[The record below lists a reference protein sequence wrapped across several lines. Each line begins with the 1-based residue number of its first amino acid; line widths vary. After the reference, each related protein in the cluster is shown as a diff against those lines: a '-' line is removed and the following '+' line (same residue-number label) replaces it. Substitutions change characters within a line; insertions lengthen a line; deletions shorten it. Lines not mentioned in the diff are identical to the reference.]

1 MLAAAGME
9 KPSVNRFPFMRIVL
23 SNSSAM
29 WGGVQTVT
37 QILARGLTDRGHDVR
52 VFGFRK
58 GRLREKTEGLARFEP
73 IVGGMDFSPR
83 VLWNVRSE
91 LRRDRPDVVLTL
103 MKKDTTM
110 TALVA
115 AMMNIPVV
123 IRHANNRP
131 LKNDFYNKAL
141 YGRLP
146 ALHIVNANATRKTL
160 LQSAPWLSPEKVKLI
175 YNGVDAARFESAE
188 PIETGVPA
196 GDVAIGYVGAFEP
209 RKGVIDLAGAWP
221 RIADAIPNAHL
232 VLCGDGSLDMQ
243 MRSMLKSAPRVHWLG
258 RRDDV
263 PKVLRALDI
272 LVLPSHVEG
281 APNVVLEAMA
291 SAVPVVAT
299 AVSGTPEL
307 IRDGVDGE
315 LIPDRNTEA
324 LVDAVVR
331 LASNPALRARVAN
344 AARLRVLEKFTIDG
358 MIDAYEEVLCGL
370 VEAGRAAS

>member
-1 MLAAAGME
+1 
-9 KPSVNRFPFMRIVL
+9 MRIVL
-23 SNSSAM
+23 SNSAAM

-37 QILARGLTDRGHDVR
+37 QILARGLSDRGHDVR
-52 VFGFRK
+52 VFGFRRGK
-58 GRLREKTEGLARFEP
+58 LKEKTEDFARFEP

-83 VLWNVRSE
+83 VLWNVSAE

-131 LKNDFYNKAL
+131 LKNDLYNKAL

-160 LQSAPWLSPEKVKLI
+160 LQSAPWLSPDKIKLI
-175 YNGVDAARFESAE
+175 YNGVDASRYDSAK
-188 PIETGVPA
+188 PIDTGIPE
-196 GDVAIGYVGAFEP
+196 GDIAIGYVGAFEP
-209 RKGVIDLAGAWP
+209 RKGVIDLANAWP

-232 VLCGDGSLDMQ
+232 VLCGDGSLDLQ

-258 RRDDV
+258 HREDV
-263 PKVLRALDI
+263 PNVLRALDV

-307 IRDGVDGE
+307 IRDGVDGK
-315 LIPDRNTEA
+315 LIPDSNTDA

-331 LASNPALRARVAN
+331 LASNSELRSRVAN
-344 AARLRVLEKFTIDG
+344 AARLRVLEKFTIDA
-358 MIDAYEEVLCGL
+358 MIDAYEEVLAGL
-370 VEAGRAAS
+370 AEGRRAAS